1 MYVCYLQLMD
11 VCVWTQMCVNAH
23 RVWMVKTHSLIISDS
38 FYKSH
43 GFSSEN
49 LADFRIIDKVCLD
62 AK

>member
-1 MYVCYLQLMD
+1 MD

-43 GFSSEN
+43 GFSLEN
-49 LADFRIIDKVCLD
+49 LADFRIIDKVCFD